1 MDKLK
6 ICYVCGGAP
15 NIRAIKDRNFIGQ
28 EMYKA
33 TAMCPFCGEILQS
46 EWNEI
51 QSCLSLYHQSM
62 LIDCPLRLGF
72 YIFASNKN
80 EAYAR
85 WNRRADNA

>member
-1 MDKLK
+1 MGDVLLSKELL
-6 ICYVCGGAP
+6 P
-15 NIRAIKDRNFIGQ
+15 
-28 EMYKA
+28 
-33 TAMCPFCGEILQS
+33 CPFCGEILQS

-85 WNRRADNA
+85 WNRRADDA